1 MILEGVLVALGF
13 AAGIGLLVWRIV
25 KTEASI
31 MQDVEH
37 EFVQLKTYP
46 AADDSYTMDDLLLR
60 ANHIVILTRKYGGAR
75 GGVYRTICVPREQ
88 LEQAREV
95 LARPTPA

>member
-46 AADDSYTMDDLLLR
+46 SDHDSYDMDDMLLR
-60 ANHIVILTRKYGGAR
+60 ANHIVTLTRKYGGAR
-75 GGVYRTICVPREQ
+75 GGVYWAICVPREQ

-95 LARPTPA
+95 LARATPA

>member
-1 MILEGVLVALGF
+1 MILRGVLVALGF
-13 AAGIGLLVWRIV
+13 AAGMGLLIWRIV

-46 AADDSYTMDDLLLR
+46 AGHDSYTVDDMLLR
-60 ANHIVILTRKYGGAR
+60 ANHIVAMTRTYGGAR
-75 GGVYRTICVPREQ
+75 GASYWAICVPREQ

-95 LARPTPA
+95 LGKATPA

>member
-1 MILEGVLVALGF
+1 MILRGVLVALGF
-13 AAGIGLLVWRIV
+13 AVGMGLLVWRIV

-31 MQDVEH
+31 MKDVEH

-46 AADDSYTMDDLLLR
+46 ADHDSYTMDEMVLR
-60 ANHIVILTRKYGGAR
+60 ANHIVTLTRTYGGAR
-75 GGVYRTICVPREQ
+75 GGIYWAICVPREQ

-95 LARPTPA
+95 LGKATPA

>member
-1 MILEGVLVALGF
+1 MILRGVLVALGF
-13 AAGIGLLVWRIV
+13 AAGMGLLIWRIV

-31 MQDVEH
+31 LQDVEH

-46 AADDSYTMDDLLLR
+46 ADDNSYTMDDMLLR
-60 ANHIVILTRKYGGAR
+60 ANHILTLTRKYGGAR
-75 GGVYRTICVPREQ
+75 GGVYWAICVPREQ

-95 LARPTPA
+95 LAKATPA

>member
-1 MILEGVLVALGF
+1 MILRGVLVALGF
-13 AAGIGLLVWRIV
+13 AAGMGLLIWRIV

-46 AADDSYTMDDLLLR
+46 AGHDSYTVDDMLLR
-60 ANHIVILTRKYGGAR
+60 ANHIVSMKRTYGGAR
-75 GGVYRTICVPREQ
+75 GAIYWAICVPREQ

-95 LARPTPA
+95 LGKATPG

>member
-1 MILEGVLVALGF
+1 MILRGVLVALGF
-13 AAGIGLLVWRIV
+13 AAGMGLLIWRIV

-46 AADDSYTMDDLLLR
+46 AGHDSYTVDDMLLR
-60 ANHIVILTRKYGGAR
+60 ANHIVSMTRTYGGAR
-75 GGVYRTICVPREQ
+75 GSIYWAICVPREQ

-95 LARPTPA
+95 LGKATPG

>member
-1 MILEGVLVALGF
+1 MILQGVLVALGF
-13 AAGIGLLVWRIV
+13 AAGMALLVWRIV

-46 AADDSYTMDDLLLR
+46 ADDDSYTMDDMLLR
-60 ANHIVILTRKYGGAR
+60 ANHIVTLTRKYGGAR
-75 GGVYRTICVPREQ
+75 RGVYWAICVPREQ
-88 LEQAREV
+88 LEQARDV
-95 LARPTPA
+95 LGKATPA